1 MKLAELAELLE
12 GFVLVGHNMGDLE
25 IDRAYAA
32 DLLSDVLALTDES
45 TTLVTGLIN
54 PQVMRVADILNVVA
68 VVFVRGKRPS
78 DAMIDHAQRAGI
90 PVVVTR
96 KTMFE
101 TCGQMYENG
110 VRPCRNRPMSSP
122 ESVGSSTP

>member
-1 MKLAELAELLE
+1 MKLTELAELID
-12 GFVLVGHNMGDLE
+12 GAILVGQDRADLE

-68 VVFVRGKRPS
+68 VVFVRGKHPS
-78 DAMIDHAQRAGI
+78 DAMLDHARRAGI
-90 PVVVTR
+90 PVVMTS

-101 TCGQMYENG
+101 TCGRMYENG
-110 VRPCRNRPMSSP
+110 VRPCRNRPMSGA
-122 ESVGSSTP
+122 ESVGSSTG